1 MEIKELSTRCEVSS
15 QDGMACGPCG
25 LTAINAEMVIEE
37 DGIQKYLI
45 CTWVSEADDA
55 VSFEI
60 TQESIFDYLSAG
72 DISDEELEDLDRIR
86 ENGGIIFSSCDGEY
100 SGKYTEQYNK
110 LIDMVRSKIIE
121 EGFLEEEDIEF

>member
-45 CTWVSEADDA
+45 CTWVSEADDE

-60 TQESIFDYLSAG
+60 TQESIFDYLSVS

-100 SGKYTEQYNK
+100 SGKYNEQYNK